1 MEYSVSVPRHAA
13 LVCIFSGFLGE
24 GSARAGAW
32 LRATRDLFSFL
43 GTGDVPVSGET
54 QCVLDRGRVL
64 RRRPGLPTRALAVR
78 RGAALVVAGDPV
90 TSQTINTLGGKQGPS
105 GLPWPVFAQLCGDLE
120 ATQAHASIFSFYL
133 KNFCASANL

>member
-32 LRATRDLFSFL
+32 LRATGDLFSFL

-54 QCVLDRGRVL
+54 QRVLDRGRVSGPWL
-64 RRRPGLPTRALAVR
+64 PGEGRPWW
-78 RGAALVVAGDPV
+78 
-90 TSQTINTLGGKQGPS
+90 
-105 GLPWPVFAQLCGDLE
+105 WPG
-120 ATQAHASIFSFYL
+120 TQ
-133 KNFCASANL
+133 